1 MLKVEYHR
9 VERCNCRY
17 SSVWKLSKRNQNR
30 STLAV
35 NKSNIKVFAYQI
47 MDVVSTNFL
56 IDYVL
61 ILYNQK
67 HGPKKKKNELAGF

>member
-1 MLKVEYHR
+1 
-9 VERCNCRY
+9 
-17 SSVWKLSKRNQNR
+17 
-30 STLAV
+30 
-35 NKSNIKVFAYQI
+35 

-67 HGPKKKKNELAGF
+67 HGPKKKKKNELAGF

>member
-1 MLKVEYHR
+1 MLEVGYHR

-17 SSVWKLSKRNQNR
+17 SSVWKCRKRNQNR

-35 NKSNIKVFAYQI
+35 NKSNIKVFAYQM

-67 HGPKKKKNELAGF
+67 NWSTKKNELAGF